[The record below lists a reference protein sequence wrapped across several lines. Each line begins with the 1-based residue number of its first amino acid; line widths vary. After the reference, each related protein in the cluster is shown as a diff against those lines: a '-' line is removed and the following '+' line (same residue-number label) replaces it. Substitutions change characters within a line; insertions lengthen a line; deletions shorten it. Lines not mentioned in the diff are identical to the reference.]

1 MVPGLDGNNIIILQ
15 YRVSDQ
21 TSALARVRI
30 GATYIIKFLN
40 CRLRHQGTKNIILLP
55 FKPGTIDNLLP
66 FKPGTGGNFFRLLC
80 IVFLLDIS
88 GF

>member
-55 FKPGTIDNLLP
+55 SKPGTIAIYCHLNP
-66 FKPGTGGNFFRLLC
+66 EPVA
-80 IVFLLDIS
+80 I
-88 GF
+88 